1 MKKLSEELFRLNQLL
16 GDEKKAREESEQ
28 CIFDMLKDV
37 VSRVK
42 SEIEYERKN
51 RESSEETILNLLEDT
66 CNKLN

>member
-1 MKKLSEELFRLNQLL
+1 
-16 GDEKKAREESEQ
+16 
-28 CIFDMLKDV
+28 MLKDV